1 MSGVRP
7 GVRVLDRKLIEERA
21 YWINKLSLN
30 YEPSNI
36 RLDHPRPV
44 VYSASKQRVEFVID
58 GELFSGIKNLV
69 GDGLFLLY
77 TTLTAALKIC
87 LYKYTGNNIVVV
99 GSPSLKLEDNS
110 PQPANM
116 LVIIDDLRGDAS
128 FRQLL
133 MNTRQALLEAYER
146 QSYPLENLINDFGL
160 KAIDNR
166 CPLFEITVSLAD
178 IHAEV
183 SEVKSDMNLTFAM
196 AGDHIKGT
204 FDFNDQLYER
214 SSVERFISHF
224 KNMAQAALD
233 NTSNSIDTLDM
244 TSAGERQKLTHEWN
258 HTATP
263 YPSDTCFHKLF
274 EAQARMTPGALAAVF
289 DREQLSYSELNVKA
303 NSLARY
309 LRKAGVD
316 RDVLVGLFV
325 DRSLEMLAGLLGIM
339 KAGGAYV
346 PLDPAHPKERLA
358 FMLADT
364 AAPVI
369 LTERHLLEK
378 LPQTKSR
385 IICLDTDWPEIAAES
400 GEDLDIEVYPEN
412 IAYLIYTSGSTG
424 QPKGVLIAHR
434 GLCNLSEA
442 QLSCFGV
449 KPENRLLQFASL
461 TFDASIFEIAMG
473 LRAGA
478 SLYFASLDSVM
489 PGPRL
494 ARLLAENKIS
504 NVTLPPSVLA
514 ALPDSQLPDLKTIIV
529 AGEACSARL
538 VSQWEQGR
546 RFFNAYGPTETTVW
560 ASLALCANGST
571 APPIGRPIP
580 NVRIYLLDPNLR
592 PVPPGVP
599 GELHIG
605 GPGLARGYLNRP
617 DLTAEKFIPD
627 PFSGLAAER
636 LYKTGD
642 LARYLPDGNIEFLG
656 RIDHQV
662 KINGLRI
669 ELGEVEVV
677 LSNHPAVREAVVMA
691 REDARGENRLVA
703 YIEIDGRTEPST
715 SELRAYIKEKLPDY
729 MIPSA
734 FVILDAFPLTSN
746 GKVDRR
752 ALPAPDNAL
761 REFQQDRSVPRN
773 IFEEMLAGVWAK
785 VLGTDE
791 VGIHANFFELGGNS
805 ILATQV
811 TSRIS
816 ESFQVELPLRS
827 IFESPTVA
835 QLAGLVEQMRAAE
848 SNVTIIPVETVSR
861 QAALPLSFAQ
871 QRLWFLHQLEPDSP
885 AYNMFMAFRLSGKL
899 DTPALERAIN
909 EIIRRH
915 EALRTTFEMVND
927 APVQVINAALPFS
940 LPVSDLRS
948 YDRAEREAASLS
960 LATDEA
966 RASFNLESGPL
977 LKAKLIR
984 LEDEEHVMT
993 LNMHHIV
1000 SDGWSLTL
1008 FVRELTALYA
1018 AFSQGKL
1025 SPLAELPIQYADF
1038 AAWQRRW
1045 LQDGTLEKQL
1055 SYWKKRLEGELPR
1068 LELDT
1073 DRERL
1078 AQQTF
1083 KGAAVSFALSPDT
1096 ATALK
1101 SLCRNEG
1108 VTMFMALLAA
1118 FKILLYRYTGQE
1130 DILVGSA
1137 VANRDRTE
1145 FENIIGC
1152 FINTQVL
1159 RSDLS
1164 GNPTFLETIARVRE
1178 VVLDAYAHQSVPFE
1192 MIVETLQ
1199 PERKGN
1205 YNPLFQ
1211 VWFVLHSQVSRDA
1224 ENTELKVN
1232 NINVDIGT
1240 AQFDLTLSMHEGDE
1254 SVAGSF
1260 TYNLDLFDKDT
1271 IEEMSRRFVAL
1282 VNAVAANASVR
1293 LLDICLDQEGESGS
1307 VDKNFDVPPDEEG
1320 EDQFDL

>member
-36 RLDHPRPV
+36 RLDHPRPA
-44 VYSASKQRVEFVID
+44 VYSASKQRVEFAID
-58 GELFSGIKNLV
+58 GELFNGIKNLV

-110 PQPANM
+110 QQSANM

-133 MNTRQALLEAYER
+133 MNTRQTLLEAYER

-160 KAIDNR
+160 KAIDNK

-183 SEVKSDMNLTFAM
+183 SEVKADMNLTFTM

-224 KNMAQAALD
+224 KNVAQAALD
-233 NTSNSIDTLDM
+233 NTSNSIDTLDL
-244 TSAGERQKLTHEWN
+244 TSAGERQKLTLEWN
-258 HTATP
+258 QTATP

-274 EAQARMTPGALAAVF
+274 EAQARMTPDALAAVF
-289 DREQLSYSELNVKA
+289 DREQLSYSELNGKA
-303 NSLARY
+303 NSLAHY

-325 DRSLEMLAGLLGIM
+325 DRSLEMLVGLLGIM

-346 PLDPAHPKERLA
+346 PLDPAHPKDRLA

-378 LPQTKSR
+378 LPQTNSR

-400 GEDLDIEVYPEN
+400 CEDLDIEVYPEN

-494 ARLLAENKIS
+494 AKLLSENKIS

-538 VSQWEQGR
+538 VSQWQQGR

-560 ASLALCANGST
+560 ASLAMCANGST

-734 FVILDAFPLTSN
+734 FVILDVFPLTSN
-746 GKVDRR
+746 GKIDRR
-752 ALPAPDNAL
+752 ALPAPDHAL
-761 REFQQDRSVPRN
+761 RESQQDRSVPRN
-773 IFEEMLAGVWAK
+773 IFEEMLTGVWAK
-785 VLGTDE
+785 VLGTDQ

-835 QLAGLVEQMRAAE
+835 QLAGLVEQMRRAE

-861 QAALPLSFAQ
+861 QATLPLSFAQ

-899 DTPALERAIN
+899 DIPALERAIN

-915 EALRTTFEMVND
+915 EALRTTFEIVND
-927 APVQVINAALPFS
+927 APVQVINPALPFS

-960 LATDEA
+960 LATNEA

-993 LNMHHIV
+993 LNIHHIV
-1000 SDGWSLTL
+1000 SDGWSLTI

-1045 LQDGTLEKQL
+1045 LQDETLEKQL

-1083 KGAAVSFALSPDT
+1083 KGAAVSFAISPGT

-1118 FKILLYRYTGQE
+1118 FKVLLYRYTGQE

-1178 VVLDAYAHQSVPFE
+1178 VVLEAYAHQSVPFE

-1282 VNAVAANASVR
+1282 VNAVAANASIR
-1293 LLDICLDQEGESGS
+1293 LLDICLDPEGESGS
-1307 VDKNFDVPPDEEG
+1307 VEKNFEVPPDEEG